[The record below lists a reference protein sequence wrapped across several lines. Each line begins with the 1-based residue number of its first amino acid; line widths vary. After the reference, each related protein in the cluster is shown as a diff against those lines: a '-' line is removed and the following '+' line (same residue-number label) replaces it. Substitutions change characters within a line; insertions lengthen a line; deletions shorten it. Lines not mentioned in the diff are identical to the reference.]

1 MLEKLQIIQQRFD
14 EVSDLIIQPDIIS
27 DQKRYVQLNKEYK
40 DLSKLMEKGKVY
52 QSLLSNQEEDTSG
65 IKIFVSEPGTP
76 RAETCI
82 AYAKDDEDFSDYRII
97 EEFKFT
103 LYLEEKSIDFLK
115 DAEVDY
121 SPDKFGGTL
130 TIKAPNAKLPQISE
144 DASIED
150 KINYVLYSEINPG
163 LASHGGEVSLI
174 EVVNEETAI
183 LQFGGGCQ
191 GCGMVDLTL
200 KDGVEKTLLEQVEG
214 LKNVKDVTDHSY
226 RENAYYK

>member
-1 MLEKLQIIQQRFD
+1 MD
-14 EVSDLIIQPDIIS
+14 EMNITPSAQ
-27 DQKRYVQLNKEYK
+27 EYLA
-40 DLSKLMEKGKVY
+40 D
-52 QSLLSNQEEDTSG
+52 LLSNQEEDTTG

-82 AYAKDDEDFSDYRII
+82 AYAKQDEDFSEFRFI
-97 EEFKFT
+97 EEFDFS

-130 TIKAPNAKLPQISE
+130 TIKAPNAKLPQISK

-174 EVVNEETAI
+174 EVLNKETAI

-214 LKNVKDVTDHSY
+214 LKSVKDVTDHSY

>member
-1 MLEKLQIIQQRFD
+1 MEEMNITPSAQEYL
-14 EVSDLIIQPDIIS
+14 SD
-27 DQKRYVQLNKEYK
+27 
-40 DLSKLMEKGKVY
+40 
-52 QSLLSNQEEDTSG
+52 LLSNQEDTTG

-82 AYAKDDEDFSDYRII
+82 AYAKDDEDFSNYRII
-97 EEFKFT
+97 DEFEFN
-103 LYLEEKSIDFLK
+103 LYLEERSIDFLV
-115 DAEVDY
+115 DAVVDY

-130 TIKAPNAKLPQISE
+130 TIKAPNAKLPQVSE
-144 DASIED
+144 DATLED
-150 KINYVLYSEINPG
+150 KINYILYSEINPG

-174 EVVNEETAI
+174 EVFDDEIAI

-200 KDGVEKTLLEQVEG
+200 KEGVEKTLLEQIEG
-214 LKNVKDVTDHSY
+214 LKSVKDVTDHSY

>member
-1 MLEKLQIIQQRFD
+1 MEEMNITPSAQ
-14 EVSDLIIQPDIIS
+14 
-27 DQKRYVQLNKEYK
+27 EYLA
-40 DLSKLMEKGKVY
+40 D
-52 QSLLSNQEEDTSG
+52 LLSNQEEDTTG

-82 AYAKDDEDFSDYRII
+82 AYAKDDEDFSDYKII
-97 EEFKFT
+97 EEFKFI

-200 KDGVEKTLLEQVEG
+200 KDGVEKTLLEQVDG
-214 LKNVKDVTDHSY
+214 LKSVKDVTDHSF
-226 RENAYYK
+226 RDNAYYK

>member
-1 MLEKLQIIQQRFD
+1 MNITPSAQ
-14 EVSDLIIQPDIIS
+14 
-27 DQKRYVQLNKEYK
+27 EYLA
-40 DLSKLMEKGKVY
+40 D
-52 QSLLSNQEEDTSG
+52 LLSNQEEDTSG

-97 EEFKFT
+97 EEFKFS

-130 TIKAPNAKLPQISE
+130 TIKAPNAKLPQISAE
-144 DASIED
+144 ASIED

>member
-1 MLEKLQIIQQRFD
+1 MNITPSAQ
-14 EVSDLIIQPDIIS
+14 
-27 DQKRYVQLNKEYK
+27 EYLA
-40 DLSKLMEKGKVY
+40 D
-52 QSLLSNQEEDTSG
+52 LLSNQEEDTSG

-97 EEFKFT
+97 EEFKFS

>member
-1 MLEKLQIIQQRFD
+1 MD
-14 EVSDLIIQPDIIS
+14 EMTITPSAQE
-27 DQKRYVQLNKEYK
+27 YLN
-40 DLSKLMEKGKVY
+40 D
-52 QSLLSNQEEDTSG
+52 LLSGQDDDTCG

-82 AYAKDDEDFSDYRII
+82 AYAKKDEEFSTFRKI
-97 EEFKFT
+97 EEFKFS
-103 LYLEEKSIDFLK
+103 LFLEEQSIDFLK

-130 TIKAPNAKLPQISE
+130 TIKAPNAKLPQISD
-144 DASIED
+144 DASIEA

-174 EVVNEETAI
+174 EVIDDETAI

-200 KDGVEKTLLEQVEG
+200 KDGVEKTLLEQIDG
-214 LKNVKDVTDHSY
+214 LKSVKDVTDHSY

>member
-1 MLEKLQIIQQRFD
+1 MEELTITESAEKYLD
-14 EVSDLIIQPDIIS
+14 ELLGSQ
-27 DQKRYVQLNKEYK
+27 EK
-40 DLSKLMEKGKVY
+40 DTV
-52 QSLLSNQEEDTSG
+52 G

-82 AYAKDDEDFSDYRII
+82 AYAKEDESLDDYLLIDELSFSLFLERNSLDFI
-97 EEFKFT
+97 
-103 LYLEEKSIDFLK
+103 K
-115 DAEVDY
+115 DAVVDY

-130 TIKAPNAKLPQISE
+130 TIKAPNAKLPQIKE
-144 DASIED
+144 NASIEE
-150 KINYVLYSEINPG
+150 KINYVLYSEINPS
-163 LASHGGEVSLI
+163 LASHGGEVSLV
-174 EVVNEETAI
+174 EVLDKETAV

-214 LKNVKDVTDHSY
+214 LKGVMDVTDHSY

>member
-1 MLEKLQIIQQRFD
+1 MQMEELTITESAEKYLE
-14 EVSDLIIQPDIIS
+14 DLLGSQ
-27 DQKRYVQLNKEYK
+27 EK
-40 DLSKLMEKGKVY
+40 D
-52 QSLLSNQEEDTSG
+52 TIG

-82 AYAKDDEDFSDYRII
+82 AYAKEDESFDDYLLI
-97 EEFKFT
+97 EELSFS
-103 LYLEEKSIDFLK
+103 LYIENQSIEFVK
-115 DAEVDY
+115 DAVVDY

-130 TIKAPNAKLPQISE
+130 TIKAPNAKLPQIKE
-144 DASIED
+144 NASMEE
-150 KINYVLYSEINPG
+150 KINYVLYSEINPS
-163 LASHGGEVSLI
+163 LASHGGEVSLV
-174 EVVNEETAI
+174 EVLDKETAV

-214 LKNVKDVTDHSY
+214 LKGVMDVTDHSY

>member
-1 MLEKLQIIQQRFD
+1 MEEMTITPSAQDYL
-14 EVSDLIIQPDIIS
+14 SD
-27 DQKRYVQLNKEYK
+27 
-40 DLSKLMEKGKVY
+40 
-52 QSLLSNQEEDTSG
+52 LLSNQDEDTSG

-82 AYAKDDEDFSDYRII
+82 AYSKKDEDFSSFRLI
-97 EEFKFT
+97 EEFKFK
-103 LYLEEKSIDFLK
+103 LYLEEKSIDFLRN
-115 DAEVDY
+115 AEVDY

-144 DASIED
+144 NATLED
-150 KINYVLYSEINPG
+150 KINYVLYSEVNPG
-163 LASHGGEVSLI
+163 LAAHGGEVSLI
-174 EVVNEETAI
+174 EVLDKEIAI

-200 KDGVEKTLLEQVEG
+200 KDGVEKTLLEQVDG
-214 LKNVKDVTDHSY
+214 LKSVRDVTDHSY

>member
-1 MLEKLQIIQQRFD
+1 MEEMTITPSAQDYL
-14 EVSDLIIQPDIIS
+14 SD
-27 DQKRYVQLNKEYK
+27 
-40 DLSKLMEKGKVY
+40 
-52 QSLLSNQEEDTSG
+52 LLSNQDEDTSG

-82 AYAKDDEDFSDYRII
+82 AYSKKDEDFSSFRLID
-97 EEFKFT
+97 EFKFK

-115 DAEVDY
+115 NAEVDY

-130 TIKAPNAKLPQISE
+130 TIKAPNAKLPRISE
-144 DASIED
+144 NATIED
-150 KINYVLYSEINPG
+150 KINYVLYSEVNPG
-163 LASHGGEVSLI
+163 LAAHGGEVSLI
-174 EVVNEETAI
+174 EVLDEEIAI

-200 KDGVEKTLLEQVEG
+200 KDGVEKTLLEQVDG
-214 LKNVKDVTDHSY
+214 LKSVRDVTDHSY

>member
-1 MLEKLQIIQQRFD
+1 MEEMNITPSAQ
-14 EVSDLIIQPDIIS
+14 
-27 DQKRYVQLNKEYK
+27 EYLA
-40 DLSKLMEKGKVY
+40 D
-52 QSLLSNQEEDTSG
+52 LLSNQEKDTSG

-97 EEFKFT
+97 EEFKFS

-130 TIKAPNAKLPQISE
+130 TIKAPNAKLPRISE

>member
-1 MLEKLQIIQQRFD
+1 MNITPSAQ
-14 EVSDLIIQPDIIS
+14 
-27 DQKRYVQLNKEYK
+27 EYLA
-40 DLSKLMEKGKVY
+40 D
-52 QSLLSNQEEDTSG
+52 LLSNQEEDTSG

-97 EEFKFT
+97 EEFKFS

-130 TIKAPNAKLPQISE
+130 TIKAPNAKLPQISD
-144 DASIED
+144 DATIED

>member
-1 MLEKLQIIQQRFD
+1 MEEMNITPSAQ
-14 EVSDLIIQPDIIS
+14 
-27 DQKRYVQLNKEYK
+27 EYLA
-40 DLSKLMEKGKVY
+40 D
-52 QSLLSNQEEDTSG
+52 LLSNQEEDTTG

-82 AYAKDDEDFSDYRII
+82 AYAKDDEDFSDYKII
-97 EEFKFT
+97 EEFEFS

-174 EVVNEETAI
+174 EVVNEETAV

>member
-1 MLEKLQIIQQRFD
+1 MTITPSAETYLQD
-14 EVSDLIIQPDIIS
+14 
-27 DQKRYVQLNKEYK
+27 
-40 DLSKLMEKGKVY
+40 
-52 QSLLSNQEEDTSG
+52 LLSSQDDDTCG

-82 AYAKDDEDFSDYRII
+82 AYAKGDENLS
-97 EEFKFT
+97 EFLPIDEFEFN
-103 LYLEEKSIDFLK
+103 LFLEVKSLDFLK
-115 DAEVDY
+115 DAVVDY

-144 DASIED
+144 NASIED
-150 KINYVLYSEINPG
+150 KINYVLYSEVNPG
-163 LASHGGEVSLI
+163 LAAHGGEVSLI
-174 EVVNEETAI
+174 EVIDEETAI

-200 KDGVEKTLLEQVEG
+200 KDGVEKTLLEQIDG
-214 LKNVKDVTDHSY
+214 LKSVKDVTDHSY

>member
-1 MLEKLQIIQQRFD
+1 MKEMTVTPSA
-14 EVSDLIIQPDIIS
+14 EE
-27 DQKRYVQLNKEYK
+27 YLNE
-40 DLSKLMEKGKVY
+40 
-52 QSLLSNQEEDTSG
+52 LLANQDDDTNG
-65 IKIFVSEPGTP
+65 IKIFVAEPGTP

-82 AYAKDDEDFSDYRII
+82 AYSKKDEDLSDYLTIK
-97 EEFKFT
+97 EFDFD
-103 LYLEEKSIDFLK
+103 LFLEQKSLEFLK
-115 DAEVDY
+115 EAVVDY

-144 DASIED
+144 DASMED

-163 LASHGGEVSLI
+163 LAAHGGEVSLI
-174 EVVNEETAI
+174 EVLDNETAV

-200 KDGVEKTLLEQVEG
+200 KDGVEKTLLEQIEG
-214 LKNVKDVTDHSY
+214 LKKVQDVTDHSY

>member
-1 MLEKLQIIQQRFD
+1 MDEMTITPSAEIYLQD
-14 EVSDLIIQPDIIS
+14 
-27 DQKRYVQLNKEYK
+27 
-40 DLSKLMEKGKVY
+40 
-52 QSLLSNQEEDTSG
+52 LLSSQDDDTCG

-82 AYAKDDEDFSDYRII
+82 AYAKNDENLSEFLSID
-97 EEFKFT
+97 EFKFS
-103 LYLEEKSIDFLK
+103 LFLEEKSLDFLK
-115 DAEVDY
+115 DAVVDY

-144 DASIED
+144 NASIED
-150 KINYVLYSEINPG
+150 KINYVLYSEVNPG
-163 LASHGGEVSLI
+163 LAAHGGEVSLI
-174 EVVNEETAI
+174 EVLDEETAI

-200 KDGVEKTLLEQVEG
+200 KDGVEKTLLEQIDG
-214 LKNVKDVTDHSY
+214 LKSVKDVTDHSY

>member
-1 MLEKLQIIQQRFD
+1 MEEMNITPSAQ
-14 EVSDLIIQPDIIS
+14 
-27 DQKRYVQLNKEYK
+27 EYLA
-40 DLSKLMEKGKVY
+40 D
-52 QSLLSNQEEDTSG
+52 LLSNQEEDTSG

-97 EEFKFT
+97 EEFKFR

>member
-1 MLEKLQIIQQRFD
+1 MEEMNITPSAQ
-14 EVSDLIIQPDIIS
+14 
-27 DQKRYVQLNKEYK
+27 EYLA
-40 DLSKLMEKGKVY
+40 D
-52 QSLLSNQEEDTSG
+52 LLSNQEEDTSG

-97 EEFKFT
+97 EEFKFN

-174 EVVNEETAI
+174 EVVNQETAI

>member
-1 MLEKLQIIQQRFD
+1 MD
-14 EVSDLIIQPDIIS
+14 EMTITPSAQDYLSD
-27 DQKRYVQLNKEYK
+27 
-40 DLSKLMEKGKVY
+40 
-52 QSLLSNQEEDTSG
+52 LLSNQDEDTSG

-82 AYAKDDEDFSDYRII
+82 AYSKKDEDFSSFRLID
-97 EEFKFT
+97 EFKFK

-115 DAEVDY
+115 NAEVDY

-144 DASIED
+144 NATIED
-150 KINYVLYSEINPG
+150 KINYVLYSEVNPG
-163 LASHGGEVSLI
+163 LAAHGGEVSLI
-174 EVVNEETAI
+174 EVLDQEIAI

-200 KDGVEKTLLEQVEG
+200 KDGVEKTLLEQVDG
-214 LKNVKDVTDHSY
+214 LKSVRDVTDHSY

>member
-1 MLEKLQIIQQRFD
+1 MDEMTITPSAETYLQD
-14 EVSDLIIQPDIIS
+14 
-27 DQKRYVQLNKEYK
+27 
-40 DLSKLMEKGKVY
+40 
-52 QSLLSNQEEDTSG
+52 LLSSQDDDTCG

-82 AYAKDDEDFSDYRII
+82 AYAKDDENLS
-97 EEFKFT
+97 EFLPIDEFGFN
-103 LYLEEKSIDFLK
+103 LFLEEKSLDFLK
-115 DAEVDY
+115 DEVVDY

-144 DASIED
+144 NASIED
-150 KINYVLYSEINPG
+150 KINYVLYSEVNPG
-163 LASHGGEVSLI
+163 LAAHGGEVSLI
-174 EVVNEETAI
+174 EVIDKETAI

-200 KDGVEKTLLEQVEG
+200 KDGVEKTLLEQIDG
-214 LKNVKDVTDHSY
+214 LKSVKDVTDHSY